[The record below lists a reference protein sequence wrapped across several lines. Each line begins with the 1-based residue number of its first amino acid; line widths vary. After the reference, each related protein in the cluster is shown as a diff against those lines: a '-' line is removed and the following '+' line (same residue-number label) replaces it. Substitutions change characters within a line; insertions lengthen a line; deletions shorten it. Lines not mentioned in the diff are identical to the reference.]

1 MDTRSYAIRTPVC
14 RAWWVSLL
22 LLNPRANRVA
32 RAQEPSAPSL
42 PAPGAEPDSIAQE
55 YTDGHNLE
63 NLTALELTSLC
74 FEEDSAP
81 EPWLAKIDDA
91 SGDVDTSTL
100 AKFALSASFLSPT
113 ELANTTSA
121 VSIPL
126 REEVLACAPDPEAAQ
141 SSVEVLA
148 ACHTVEARD
157 DGSSQYL
164 ILWSVTFTCTNEI
177 SVIQGSQLDAKIGTV
192 LCVAPDTPIAI
203 EKLWLS

>member
-74 FEEDSAP
+74 FEE
-81 EPWLAKIDDA
+81 
-91 SGDVDTSTL
+91 
-100 AKFALSASFLSPT
+100 
-113 ELANTTSA
+113 
-121 VSIPL
+121 
-126 REEVLACAPDPEAAQ
+126 AAQ